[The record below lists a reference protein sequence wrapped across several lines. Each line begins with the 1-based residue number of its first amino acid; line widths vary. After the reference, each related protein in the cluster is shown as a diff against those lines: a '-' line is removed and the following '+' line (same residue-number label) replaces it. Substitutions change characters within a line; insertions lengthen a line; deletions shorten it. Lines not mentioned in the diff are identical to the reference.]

1 MCYGL
6 GRVVIFACTLT
17 VTGRLAQMVERP
29 LRMREVGGSIPPMS
43 NLLLLLLLLHFL
55 LSRCHT
61 RPRRETLY
69 TQPTTDK
76 TTTKQKH
83 YIHIYLHVN
92 SSDIYLSMDTDGLE
106 VSNQQAA
113 SLPAARLRRPG
124 PEGGRPREAGF
135 LGPQSV
141 FFLRSN
147 AIRRVLSPAAS
158 LPSLA
163 RSTPVGAFSGGC
175 EEGCLSRRVP
185 TRAAARSLAWPR
197 RTRPTDPIDRFSRFR
212 LFVRVCAV

>member
-1 MCYGL
+1 
-6 GRVVIFACTLT
+6 
-17 VTGRLAQMVERP
+17 
-29 LRMREVGGSIPPMS
+29 MS

-106 VSNQQAA
+106 VSNQQPATSKPA
-113 SLPAARLRRPG
+113 SRPAATAWTRRRSVTGSRISRPPERPFPSFQRDSTRLVARREPAEFG
-124 PEGGRPREAGF
+124 AQHAGWR
-135 LGPQSV
+135 
-141 FFLRSN
+141 FFRWL
-147 AIRRVLSPAAS
+147 
-158 LPSLA
+158 
-163 RSTPVGAFSGGC
+163 
-175 EEGCLSRRVP
+175 
-185 TRAAARSLAWPR
+185 
-197 RTRPTDPIDRFSRFR
+197 
-212 LFVRVCAV
+212 